1 MLKVVRAA
9 AIAAAFV
16 FPAAA
21 LAAGAIAV
29 DDVEGME
36 HHETGFGTS
45 VNEHNADEAAGEAMR
60 QCRSTGNQN
69 CRVVLRFNG
78 CGAYA
83 VSHSHFGVGKGRT
96 RRAAEKDALEGCGA
110 GCRVAVSECE

>member
-1 MLKVVRAA
+1 MKF
-9 AIAAAFV
+9 IQ
-16 FPAAA
+16 AAA
-21 LAAGAIAV
+21 LAAFLLVPEAPFAAGAIAV

-45 VNEHNADEAAGEAMR
+45 VNEDNSDEAAGEAMR

-69 CRVVLRFNG
+69 CRVVVRFNG

-83 VSHSHFGVGKGRT
+83 VSSGHFGVGTGRN
-96 RRAAEKDALEGCGA
+96 RRAAERNALEGCGY